1 MARPVYNP
9 IVAPNWNVSGT
20 LALANN
26 VLNQASQNF
35 SKALKDFQ
43 QTDQNNADRILRE
56 RMLGLKTE
64 DDFYNALQSGSL
76 LEGIKDRISTVAAQQ
91 AFNDRNRLL
100 ELDKNRFQYG
110 LDKELADASKF
121 SSALEKAAMTGDV
134 AEYNRIISSPEFNN
148 LSTQTQQKLFT
159 DPIRTQA
166 TLSTIA
172 NTSRTNQEQ
181 ELLGWMNER
190 FSSLEGTNSI
200 GSIENS
206 QNNFDTVITEA
217 KQLGVP
223 DHIINSFR
231 SNVPKLTSTGF
242 DPRAGGTNFDRS
254 GTITPE
260 SIKSNLENINTV
272 SINNSAPI
280 RIENLVKNTKLKNDK
295 PINDILKNTGFTK
308 KNITSYYE
316 SQGKT
321 IPELVASFGK
331 DYELEDS
338 DKRIDF
344 EEKIVYLRDRYK
356 LSPGELGLFLSKYGL
371 GFNDTQAKA
380 FNDFR
385 NNRGLDA
392 MITSIEAT
400 NANNQQID
408 KAYADYTT
416 LAEQVKKLAEIYEQ
430 QPTTSNAT
438 KYRNALNRLN
448 ESKQRLLG
456 QIAVTE
462 SFNKTNEKEIED
474 LKKTA
479 NPKKPLS
486 QEEIIRNQQYVDD
499 AFKRVINQGILAY

>member
-9 IVAPNWNVSGT
+9 VVAPNWNISGT

-35 SKALKDFQ
+35 SKALSDFK

-76 LEGIKDRISTVAAQQ
+76 LEGIKDRISTTAAQQ

-100 ELDKNRFQYG
+100 ELDKSRFQYG

-148 LSTQTQQKLFT
+148 LSTQTQQKLFA
-159 DPIRTQA
+159 DPIKTQA
-166 TLSTIA
+166 TLSTIT
-172 NTSRTNQEQ
+172 NTARTNRDQ
-181 ELLGWMNER
+181 ELLGWMSER
-190 FSSLEGTNSI
+190 FSSLEAENNSI

-206 QNNFDTVITEA
+206 QKNFDTVISEV
-217 KQLGVP
+217 QSVVP
-223 DHIINSFR
+223 DYLISKFR
-231 SNVPKLTSTGF
+231 TTVPSLTSTGF
-242 DPRAGGTNFDRS
+242 DPRAGGTNFDKS

-260 SIKSNLENINTV
+260 SIKSSLENIGTV

-280 RIENLVKNTKLKNDK
+280 RIGNLVKNTKLKNDK

-308 KNITSYYE
+308 KDITSYYE

-338 DKRIDF
+338 DKRVDF

-371 GFNDTQAKA
+371 GFNDTQAEA

-385 NNRGLDA
+385 NSRGLDA
-392 MITSIEAT
+392 MIASIEAT

-408 KAYADYTT
+408 KAYIDYTT
-416 LAEQVKKLAEIYEQ
+416 LAEQVKKLAEAYEQ
-430 QPTTSNAT
+430 QPTTANAT
-438 KYRNALNRLN
+438 KYRNALNRLS

-456 QIAVTE
+456 QVAVTE
-462 SFNKTNEKEIED
+462 SFNRTNEKEIEN
-474 LKKTA
+474 LRKAA
-479 NPKKPLS
+479 NSKKPLS

-499 AFKRVINQGILAY
+499 AFKRVMNQGTLAY